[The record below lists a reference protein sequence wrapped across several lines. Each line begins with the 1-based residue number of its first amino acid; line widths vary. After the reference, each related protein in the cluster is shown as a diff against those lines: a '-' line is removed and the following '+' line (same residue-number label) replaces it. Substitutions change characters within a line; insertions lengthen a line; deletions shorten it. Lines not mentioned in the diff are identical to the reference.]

1 MKNDLIAITLARIW
15 LSGFGTLEVAD
26 KVKAMHR
33 LVSLSFGVKSEFFDQ
48 HPRSLY
54 IDATRP
60 QGKKPI
66 IPSSQ

>member
-33 LVSLSFGVKSEFFDQ
+33 LVSFGVNFEFFDQ
-48 HPRSLY
+48 HPRSLH

-66 IPSSQ
+66 TPLSQ